1 MHAYIYPPDLQFPHT
16 GVLQLLLYYV
26 VYGRITP
33 THAMHVPHCRPLLDR
48 SSRSFPG
55 RTVCVLTQD
64 NVLVLGLLFF
74 YFLFGWLTGQPS
86 RCQSTSSPK
95 KSTMSNILKWREY
108 LRTDVCMHTH
118 TYMHAWCVCIN
129 LCLSVAVKGRKKERC
144 QLADPTQK
152 HIVVRVFCTPKQ
164 KQIEAFNSGP
174 TDHTTL
180 LLATAIDQLW
190 SVPRAHGSRSMRHTH
205 DMMRGA
211 HTGISCA

>member
-86 RCQSTSSPK
+86 RCQSTSSPPIDIPPWK
-95 KSTMSNILKWREY
+95 RKNLY
-108 LRTDVCMHTH
+108 LRIQTQRSKELIFYGTEEVQLFFCTFISNLIFLFMKNMYFSIFHRYHLDNNLNYLYIVELIL
-118 TYMHAWCVCIN
+118 CIFN
-129 LCLSVAVKGRKKERC
+129 LRRKYFLCLKMYNAVNFFK
-144 QLADPTQK
+144 
-152 HIVVRVFCTPKQ
+152 IF
-164 KQIEAFNSGP
+164 IIYF
-174 TDHTTL
+174 
-180 LLATAIDQLW
+180 I
-190 SVPRAHGSRSMRHTH
+190 
-205 DMMRGA
+205 
-211 HTGISCA
+211 